1 MKDKNFNSNL
11 EYEDDGAFDIFESA
25 NNQNQLILRDVE
37 DECEEMNE
45 EEKRYLLEV
54 IDQDEEESK
63 QARGRSSV
71 LEEVED
77 DDIVN

>member
-1 MKDKNFNSNL
+1 MLRDKNYNSNL
-11 EYEDDGAFDIFESA
+11 DFEDEDIQDIFTTD
-25 NNQNQLILRDVE
+25 QNYLRVRDVE
-37 DECEEMNE
+37 DDAELMNE

-54 IDQDEEESK
+54 IDQEEEESK
-63 QARGRSSV
+63 QVRGRSSV